1 MNGLHP
7 RAIAPLALS
16 DYTATTCAGVG
27 REALW
32 RALGERRACL
42 KPCDF
47 EDVKL
52 ETWIGE
58 VAELTGVR
66 LPAALQEYECRNNRL
81 ALLGL
86 EADGF
91 MASVHTVVRRAGA
104 DRVGLFLGTS
114 TSGLLESELAYRRR
128 DPVTG
133 TLPDDF
139 VYHGRHNTYSLAS
152 FVRRLLGLNG
162 PAHVISTACSSS
174 AKVFCAAERMIRS
187 GLIDAAVV
195 GGVDTLC
202 LTTLYGFHSL
212 ELTSPVACRP
222 YDVHRNGL
230 SLGEAAAFALLVP
243 EGSPGAEGSTVF
255 LCGYGESSDA
265 HHMSAPHP
273 QGLGARLAMDAALRR
288 AALSSDRID
297 YVNLHGTATPT
308 NDAAEGLAVSE
319 VFGPATPCSST
330 KGITGHTLGAAG
342 AVEAVICAQAL
353 KYQVAPAGDNTE
365 VVDPSIP
372 IAYLLG
378 GRPARLRFVL
388 SNSFGFGGS
397 NCSLVLATRGAAK
410 AAANA

>member
-1 MNGLHP
+1 LHIP
-7 RAIAPLALS
+7 AIRPLAIS

-32 RALGERRACL
+32 RALCELRTCL

-47 EDVKL
+47 EDVSL

-58 VAELTGVR
+58 VADLAQVR
-66 LPAALQEYECRNNRL
+66 LPSTLVEYECRNNCL

-91 MASVHTVVRRAGA
+91 LVSVQRTIQRVGA
-104 DRVGLFLGTS
+104 DRVGVFLGTS

-128 DPVTG
+128 IPATG
-133 TLPDDF
+133 VLPGDF
-139 VYHGRHNTYSLAS
+139 VYHGKHNTYSLAS
-152 FVRRLLGLNG
+152 FVRRLLSLTG
-162 PAHVISTACSSS
+162 PAHVVSTACSSS
-174 AKVFCAAERMIRS
+174 AKVFCSAERMIRL
-187 GLIDAAVV
+187 GLIDAALV

-212 ELTSPVACRP
+212 ELMSPTACRP
-222 YDVHRNGL
+222 YDKDRTGL
-230 SLGEAAAFALLVP
+230 SLGEAAAFALLVAEDV
-243 EGSPGAEGSTVF
+243 EGSPVY

-273 QGLGARLAMDAALRR
+273 EGLGARLAMHAALQR
-288 AALSSDRID
+288 AGLTADQID

-308 NDAAEGLAVSE
+308 NDASEGLAVTNI
-319 VFGPATPCSST
+319 FGPSTPCSST
-330 KGITGHTLGAAG
+330 KGVTGHTLGAAG
-342 AVEAVICAQAL
+342 AVEAVICAHAL
-353 KYQVAPAGDNTE
+353 KYQVMPGGVNTR

-372 IAYLLG
+372 VAYLLRN
-378 GRPARLRFVL
+378 RPAPMRYAL

-397 NCSLVLATRGAAK
+397 NCSLVLATREAAK
-410 AAANA
+410 AAALT

>member
-1 MNGLHP
+1 LRIP
-7 RAIAPLALS
+7 AISPLAIS

-32 RALGERRACL
+32 RALGELRTCL

-47 EDVKL
+47 QDVSL
-52 ETWIGE
+52 QTWIGE
-58 VAELTGVR
+58 VADLAHVR
-66 LPAALQEYECRNNRL
+66 LPSALAEYECRNNCL

-91 MASVHTVVRRAGA
+91 LVSVRRTIERVGP
-104 DRVGLFLGTS
+104 DRVGVFLGTS

-128 DPVTG
+128 IPETG
-133 TLPDDF
+133 VLPGDF

-152 FVRRLLGLNG
+152 FVRRLLGLTG

-174 AKVFCAAERMIRS
+174 AKVFCSAERMIRL
-187 GLIDAAVV
+187 GLIDAAVI

-212 ELTSPVACRP
+212 ELMSPTACRP
-222 YDVHRNGL
+222 YDKDRSGL
-230 SLGEAAAFALLVP
+230 SLGEAAAFALLVAGDA
-243 EGSPGAEGSTVF
+243 EGSPVY

-273 QGLGARLAMDAALRR
+273 DGLGAQLAMHAALQRSGL
-288 AALSSDRID
+288 AADQID

-308 NDAAEGLAVSE
+308 NDASEGLAVAS
-319 VFGPATPCSST
+319 VFGPSTPCSST

-353 KYQVAPAGDNTE
+353 KYQAMPAGVNTR

-372 IAYLLG
+372 IAYLLRN
-378 GRPARLRFVL
+378 RPAPMRFAL

-397 NCSLVLATRGAAK
+397 NCSLVLGTREAAK
-410 AAANA
+410 AAALT

>member
-1 MNGLHP
+1 LQIP
-7 RAIAPLALS
+7 AIRPIAIS

-32 RALGERRACL
+32 RALGELRTCL

-47 EDVKL
+47 QDVSL

-58 VAELTGVR
+58 VADLAQVR
-66 LPAALQEYECRNNRL
+66 LPSTLAEYECRNNCL

-91 MASVHTVVRRAGA
+91 LVSVRRTIERVGS
-104 DRVGLFLGTS
+104 DRVGVFLGTS
-114 TSGLLESELAYRRR
+114 TSGLLESEVAYRRR
-128 DPVTG
+128 IPTTG
-133 TLPDDF
+133 QLPGDF

-152 FVRRLLGLNG
+152 FVRRLLGLTG

-174 AKVFCAAERMIRS
+174 AKVFCNAERMIRL

-202 LTTLYGFHSL
+202 LTTLYGFASL
-212 ELTSPVACRP
+212 ELMSPSACRP
-222 YDVHRNGL
+222 YDKDRSGL
-230 SLGEAAAFALLVP
+230 SLGEAAAFALLVTGDA
-243 EGSPGAEGSTVF
+243 EGSPVY

-273 QGLGARLAMDAALRR
+273 EGLGARLAMDAALQR
-288 AALSSDRID
+288 AGLAADQIG
-297 YVNLHGTATPT
+297 YVRLDGTGTPS
-308 NDAAEGLAVSE
+308 NDACEGRAVAN
-319 VFGPATPCSST
+319 VFGPSTACSST
-330 KGITGHTLGAAG
+330 EGTTGHTLGAAG

-353 KYQVAPAGDNTE
+353 KHQAMPAGVNTR

-372 IAYLLG
+372 IAYLLRT
-378 GRPARLRFVL
+378 RPAPMRFAL

-397 NCSLVLATRGAAK
+397 NCSLVLGTREAAK
-410 AAANA
+410 AAALT

>member
-1 MNGLHP
+1 MRIP
-7 RAIAPLALS
+7 AISPLAIS

-32 RALGERRACL
+32 RALGELRTCL

-47 EDVKL
+47 QDVSL
-52 ETWIGE
+52 QTWIGE
-58 VAELTGVR
+58 VADLAHVR
-66 LPAALQEYECRNNRL
+66 LPSALAEYECRNNCL

-91 MASVHTVVRRAGA
+91 LVSVRRTIERVGP
-104 DRVGLFLGTS
+104 DRVGVFLGTS

-128 DPVTG
+128 IPATG
-133 TLPDDF
+133 VLPGDF

-152 FVRRLLGLNG
+152 FVRRLLGLTG

-174 AKVFCAAERMIRS
+174 AKVFCSAERMIRL
-187 GLIDAAVV
+187 GLIDAAVI

-212 ELTSPVACRP
+212 ELMSPTACRP
-222 YDVHRNGL
+222 YDKDRSGL
-230 SLGEAAAFALLVP
+230 SLGEAAAFALLVA
-243 EGSPGAEGSTVF
+243 GDAEGSSVY

-273 QGLGARLAMDAALRR
+273 DGLGAQLAMHAALQRSGL
-288 AALSSDRID
+288 AADQID

-308 NDAAEGLAVSE
+308 NDASEGLAVAS
-319 VFGPATPCSST
+319 VFGPSTPCSST

-353 KYQVAPAGDNTE
+353 KYQAMPAGVNTR

-372 IAYLLG
+372 IAYLLRN
-378 GRPARLRFVL
+378 RPAPMRFAL

-397 NCSLVLATRGAAK
+397 NCSLVLGTREAAK
-410 AAANA
+410 AAALT